1 MVEEPKTD
9 IRELAKERLESG
21 QPLVSPSE
29 LDKSKLIEELLI
41 RQEELKIQNEELRR
55 TKAELEESR
64 AKYFLLYDRAPL
76 GYITLDQHLMIRE
89 VNLEASVLLSTERK
103 NLVGRALSAFISPE
117 CHERL
122 YLHFRRLT
130 LHGVV
135 QRDDFLVKS
144 KGNEK
149 RYARFESNIIDD
161 GAGKVSFTTILADVS
176 EIRRSQR
183 AEKQISDEAQ
193 RSNTD
198 LEQFAYVASHDL
210 QEPLRMVTKF
220 AALLNRKYGNQLND
234 EAKSY
239 LKYVTEGAERM
250 RLLID
255 DLLQLSRI
263 GSTENQFV
271 EVDLNHLT
279 KIVLDSMHMAVD
291 ENKSAVSVG
300 SLPAVRGDGLQLA
313 QVLQNLISNG
323 IKFHGPEPPRID
335 ISAREGTKEWII
347 SVKDSGI
354 GIDPEY
360 ADKLFKMFSRLHT
373 KEEYPGTGLGLAIS
387 KKIVERHGGRIWFE
401 SEPGRGTTFFFT
413 LPK

>member
-1 MVEEPKTD
+1 
-9 IRELAKERLESG
+9 
-21 QPLVSPSE
+21 
-29 LDKSKLIEELLI
+29 
-41 RQEELKIQNEELRR
+41 
-55 TKAELEESR
+55 
-64 AKYFLLYDRAPL
+64 
-76 GYITLDQHLMIRE
+76 
-89 VNLEASVLLSTERK
+89 
-103 NLVGRALSAFISPE
+103 
-117 CHERL
+117 
-122 YLHFRRLT
+122 
-130 LHGVV
+130 
-135 QRDDFLVKS
+135 
-144 KGNEK
+144 
-149 RYARFESNIIDD
+149 
-161 GAGKVSFTTILADVS
+161 
-176 EIRRSQR
+176 
-183 AEKQISDEAQ
+183 
-193 RSNTD
+193 
-198 LEQFAYVASHDL
+198 
-210 QEPLRMVTKF
+210 
-220 AALLNRKYGNQLND
+220 
-234 EAKSY
+234 
-239 LKYVTEGAERM
+239 M